1 MTIKADDR
9 SVYGKKMVSFLI
21 PLGRESCS
29 ASVEMSAER
38 DEEGFR
44 KRWSNISGLGN
55 SFRCSL
61 ALVCHRRDGSNSLSL
76 VSSQADGIICV
87 KTGQA
92 VLVAEYVTP
101 TPTGEATKIVEG
113 VSHFFRAFAE
123 LSLIVSPPTELGD
136 YLLGVGF

>member
-1 MTIKADDR
+1 MEQHLR
-9 SVYGKKMVSFLI
+9 SRQLL
-21 PLGRESCS
+21 PL
-29 ASVEMSAER
+29 
-38 DEEGFR
+38 
-44 KRWSNISGLGN
+44 
-55 SFRCSL
+55 
-61 ALVCHRRDGSNSLSL
+61 LSRPRLPSPRSHQLTL

-123 LSLIVSPPTELGD
+123 LSLIVSPPSELGD